1 MGTRINKNYNKVLFI
16 NYRIYCTISHI
27 HLRAKCMEYL
37 NLFIYSFT
45 SLFIIMN
52 PIGLAPLFYMWTV
65 NNTEKEI
72 IHILKRTTVV
82 VVLTLLTFGLF
93 GRYIFDFFGIT
104 IDSFKVIGGLLIL
117 KISWDMLHAKMSKIR
132 QTEKE
137 KEEMS
142 QLEDI
147 AVVPLGIPLLAGP
160 GSITTTI
167 ILMEHCTGILDKLVI
182 LISIIL
188 ATGVSITIL
197 YISEKIVMSLRT
209 SGINAVVRI
218 MGLILGA
225 ISIEIMWS
233 GLMGLIYS
241 SGMVK

>member
-1 MGTRINKNYNKVLFI
+1 MIR
-16 NYRIYCTISHI
+16 H
-27 HLRAKCMEYL
+27 
-37 NLFIYSFT
+37 
-45 SLFIIMN
+45 
-52 PIGLAPLFYMWTV
+52 
-65 NNTEKEI
+65 
-72 IHILKRTTVV
+72 
-82 VVLTLLTFGLF
+82 
-93 GRYIFDFFGIT
+93 IFDFFGIT

-167 ILMEHCTGILDKLVI
+167 ILMEHCTGMLDKLVI
-182 LISIIL
+182 VISIVL
-188 ATGVSITIL
+188 ATGVSILIL
-197 YISEKIVMSLRT
+197 YISEKIVMALRT

-225 ISIEIMWS
+225 ISIEIIWS
-233 GLMGLIYS
+233 GLMGLVSS
-241 SGMVK
+241 SGIVK

>member
-1 MGTRINKNYNKVLFI
+1 MGYI
-16 NYRIYCTISHI
+16 
-27 HLRAKCMEYL
+27 

-52 PIGLAPLFYMWTV
+52 PIGLAPLFYIWTV
-65 NNTEKEI
+65 NNTEKEV

-82 VVLTLLTFGLF
+82 VILTLLIFGFF
-93 GRYIFDFFGIT
+93 GKYIFNFFGIT
-104 IDSFKVIGGLLIL
+104 INSFKVIGGLLIL
-117 KISWDMLHAKMSKIR
+117 KISWDMLHAKMSKIK
-132 QTEKE
+132 QTQKE

-167 ILMEHCTGILDKLVI
+167 ILMEHTTGILDKLIIV
-182 LISIIL
+182 ISIFL
-188 ATGVSITIL
+188 ATGVSVFIL
-197 YISEKIVMSLRT
+197 YISEKIVMVLRT

-225 ISIEIMWS
+225 ISIEIIWS
-233 GLMGLIYS
+233 GLVGMFSSLI
-241 SGMVK
+241 GK

>member
-1 MGTRINKNYNKVLFI
+1 MKNDNSITSYIKGGIMGYI
-16 NYRIYCTISHI
+16 
-27 HLRAKCMEYL
+27 

-52 PIGLAPLFYMWTV
+52 PIGLAPLFYIWTV
-65 NNTEKEI
+65 NNTEKEV

-82 VVLTLLTFGLF
+82 VILTLLIFGFF
-93 GRYIFDFFGIT
+93 GKYIFNFFGIT
-104 IDSFKVIGGLLIL
+104 INSFKVIGGLLIL
-117 KISWDMLHAKMSKIR
+117 KISWDMLHAKMSKIK
-132 QTEKE
+132 QTQKE

-167 ILMEHCTGILDKLVI
+167 ILMEHTTGILDKLIIV
-182 LISIIL
+182 ISIFL
-188 ATGVSITIL
+188 ATGVSVFIL
-197 YISEKIVMSLRT
+197 YISEKIVMVLRT

-225 ISIEIMWS
+225 ISIEIIWS
-233 GLMGLIYS
+233 GLVGMFSSLI
-241 SGMVK
+241 GK

>member
-1 MGTRINKNYNKVLFI
+1 MKMGAGRLST
-16 NYRIYCTISHI
+16 TISKV
-27 HLRAKCMEYL
+27 ADNQNGSMGYL

-45 SLFIIMN
+45 SLFILMN

-72 IHILKRTTVV
+72 IHILKRTAVV
-82 VVLTLLTFGLF
+82 VILTLLIFGFF
-93 GRYIFDFFGIT
+93 GRYIFNFFGIT
-104 IDSFKVIGGLLIL
+104 LDSFKVIGGLLIL
-117 KISWDMLHAKMSKIR
+117 KISWDMLHAKMSKIK
-132 QTEKE
+132 QTERE

-160 GSITTTI
+160 GSVTTTI
-167 ILMEHCTGILDKLVI
+167 ILMEHCRGILEKLVI
-182 LISIIL
+182 VVSIIL
-188 ATGVSITIL
+188 ATAVSILIL
-197 YISEKIVMSLRT
+197 YISEKIVMALRT
-209 SGINAVVRI
+209 SGIYAVVRI

-233 GLMGLIYS
+233 GLVGLISS
-241 SGMVK
+241 SGILR

>member
-1 MGTRINKNYNKVLFI
+1 MIIQLTSYIKGGIMGYI
-16 NYRIYCTISHI
+16 
-27 HLRAKCMEYL
+27 

-52 PIGLAPLFYMWTV
+52 PIGLAPLFYIWTV
-65 NNTEKEI
+65 NNTEKEV

-82 VVLTLLTFGLF
+82 VILTLLIFGFF
-93 GRYIFDFFGIT
+93 GKYIFNFFGIT
-104 IDSFKVIGGLLIL
+104 INSFKVIGGLLIL
-117 KISWDMLHAKMSKIR
+117 KISWDMLHAKMSKIK
-132 QTEKE
+132 QTQKE

-167 ILMEHCTGILDKLVI
+167 ILMEHATGILDKLIIV
-182 LISIIL
+182 ISIFL
-188 ATGVSITIL
+188 ATGVSVFIL
-197 YISEKIVMSLRT
+197 YISEKIVMVLRT

-225 ISIEIMWS
+225 ISIEIIWS
-233 GLMGLIYS
+233 GLVGMFSSLI
-241 SGMVK
+241 GK

>member
-1 MGTRINKNYNKVLFI
+1 
-16 NYRIYCTISHI
+16 
-27 HLRAKCMEYL
+27 MEYS

-65 NNTEKEI
+65 NNTEKEVI
-72 IHILKRTTVV
+72 YILKRTGIVV
-82 VVLTLLTFGLF
+82 ITTLLIFGLF
-93 GRYIFDFFGIT
+93 GKYIFNFFGIT

-117 KISWDMLHAKMSKIR
+117 RISWDMLQAKMSKIK
-132 QTEKE
+132 QTKKE

-167 ILMEHCTGILDKLVI
+167 ILMERCTGILDKLI
-182 LISIIL
+182 IIISIVL
-188 ATGVSITIL
+188 ATGVSILIL
-197 YISEKIVMSLRT
+197 YISEKIVMALRT

-225 ISIEIMWS
+225 ISIEIIWS
-233 GLMGLIYS
+233 GLLGLIS
-241 SGMVK
+241 PSEKPW

>member
-1 MGTRINKNYNKVLFI
+1 
-16 NYRIYCTISHI
+16 
-27 HLRAKCMEYL
+27 MEYI

-52 PIGLAPLFYMWTV
+52 PIGLAPLFYIWTV
-65 NNTEKEI
+65 NNTEKEVI
-72 IHILKRTTVV
+72 YILKRTTVV
-82 VVLTLLTFGLF
+82 VMLTLLIFGFF

-117 KISWDMLHAKMSKIR
+117 KISWDMLHAKMSKIK
-132 QTEKE
+132 QTQKE

-167 ILMEHCTGILDKLVI
+167 ILMEHHWDI
-182 LISIIL
+182 
-188 ATGVSITIL
+188 
-197 YISEKIVMSLRT
+197 R
-209 SGINAVVRI
+209 
-218 MGLILGA
+218 
-225 ISIEIMWS
+225 
-233 GLMGLIYS
+233 
-241 SGMVK
+241 

>member
-1 MGTRINKNYNKVLFI
+1 MIIQLTSYIKGGIMGYI
-16 NYRIYCTISHI
+16 
-27 HLRAKCMEYL
+27 

-52 PIGLAPLFYMWTV
+52 PIGLAPLFYIWTV
-65 NNTEKEI
+65 NNTEKEV

-82 VVLTLLTFGLF
+82 VILTLLIFGFF
-93 GRYIFDFFGIT
+93 GKYIFNFFGIT
-104 IDSFKVIGGLLIL
+104 INSFKVIGGLLIL
-117 KISWDMLHAKMSKIR
+117 KISWDMLHAKMSKIK
-132 QTEKE
+132 QTQKE

-167 ILMEHCTGILDKLVI
+167 ILMEHTTGILDKLIIV
-182 LISIIL
+182 ISIFL
-188 ATGVSITIL
+188 ATGVSVFIL
-197 YISEKIVMSLRT
+197 YISEKIVMVLRT

-225 ISIEIMWS
+225 ISIEIIWS
-233 GLMGLIYS
+233 GLVGMFSSLI
-241 SGMVK
+241 GK

>member
-1 MGTRINKNYNKVLFI
+1 MVVVKFKRFCLSTIEYIVLSR
-16 NYRIYCTISHI
+16 YTS
-27 HLRAKCMEYL
+27 RARCMEYL

-45 SLFIIMN
+45 SFFIIMN
-52 PIGLAPLFYMWTV
+52 PVGLAPLFYMWTI

>member
-1 MGTRINKNYNKVLFI
+1 
-16 NYRIYCTISHI
+16 
-27 HLRAKCMEYL
+27 MEYF
-37 NLFIYSFT
+37 NFFIYSFT

-65 NNTEKEI
+65 NTSEREI
-72 IHILKRTTVV
+72 IYILKRTAVV
-82 VVLTLLTFGLF
+82 VVLTLLIFSFF

-117 KISWDMLHAKMSKIR
+117 KISWDMLHAKMSKIK
-132 QTEKE
+132 QTQRE

-167 ILMEHCTGILDKLVI
+167 ILMEHCKGIWEKLIVV
-182 LISIIL
+182 LSIIL
-188 ATGVSITIL
+188 ATGVSILIL
-197 YISEKIVMSLRT
+197 YISEKIVMALKT
-209 SGINAVVRI
+209 SGIYAIVRI

-233 GLMGLIYS
+233 GLVGLMSS
-241 SGMVK
+241 SGIVK

>member
-1 MGTRINKNYNKVLFI
+1 
-16 NYRIYCTISHI
+16 
-27 HLRAKCMEYL
+27 
-37 NLFIYSFT
+37 
-45 SLFIIMN
+45 MN

-65 NNTEKEI
+65 NNTEKEVI
-72 IHILKRTTVV
+72 YILKRTGIVV
-82 VVLTLLTFGLF
+82 ITTLLIFGLF
-93 GRYIFDFFGIT
+93 GKYIFNFFGIT

-117 KISWDMLHAKMSKIR
+117 RISWDMLQAKMSKIK
-132 QTEKE
+132 QTKKE

-167 ILMEHCTGILDKLVI
+167 ILMERCTGILDKLI
-182 LISIIL
+182 IIISIVL
-188 ATGVSITIL
+188 ATGVSILIL
-197 YISEKIVMSLRT
+197 YISEKIVMALRT

-225 ISIEIMWS
+225 ISIEIIWS
-233 GLMGLIYS
+233 GLLGLIS
-241 SGMVK
+241 PSQKPW

>member
-1 MGTRINKNYNKVLFI
+1 
-16 NYRIYCTISHI
+16 
-27 HLRAKCMEYL
+27 
-37 NLFIYSFT
+37 
-45 SLFIIMN
+45 MN
-52 PIGLAPLFYMWTV
+52 PVGLAPLFYMWTI

-72 IHILKRTTVV
+72 IHILKRTAVV
-82 VVLTLLTFGLF
+82 VVLTLLIFGLF
-93 GRYIFDFFGIT
+93 GRGSANVPLIRHIFDFFGIT

-117 KISWDMLHAKMSKIR
+117 KISWDMLHAKMSKIK

-167 ILMEHCTGILDKLVI
+167 ILMEHCTEMLDKLAIV
-182 LISIIL
+182 ISIIL
-188 ATGVSITIL
+188 ATGVSILIL
-197 YISEKIVMSLRT
+197 YISEKIVMALRT

-225 ISIEIMWS
+225 ISIEIIWS
-233 GLMGLIYS
+233 GLMGLVSS
-241 SGMVK
+241 SGVVG

>member
-1 MGTRINKNYNKVLFI
+1 
-16 NYRIYCTISHI
+16 
-27 HLRAKCMEYL
+27 MEYS

-65 NNTEKEI
+65 NNTEKEVI
-72 IHILKRTTVV
+72 YILKRTGIVV
-82 VVLTLLTFGLF
+82 ITTLLIFGLF
-93 GRYIFDFFGIT
+93 GKYIFNFFGIT

-117 KISWDMLHAKMSKIR
+117 RISWDMLQAKMSKIK
-132 QTEKE
+132 QTKKE

-167 ILMEHCTGILDKLVI
+167 ILMERCTGILDKLI
-182 LISIIL
+182 IIISIVL
-188 ATGVSITIL
+188 ATGVSILIL
-197 YISEKIVMSLRT
+197 YISEKIVMALRT

-225 ISIEIMWS
+225 ISIEIIWS
-233 GLMGLIYS
+233 GLLGLIS
-241 SGMVK
+241 PSQKPW

>member
-1 MGTRINKNYNKVLFI
+1 
-16 NYRIYCTISHI
+16 
-27 HLRAKCMEYL
+27 MEYL

-45 SLFIIMN
+45 SLFILMN

-72 IHILKRTTVV
+72 IHILKRTAVV
-82 VVLTLLTFGLF
+82 VILTLLIFGFF
-93 GRYIFDFFGIT
+93 GRYIFNFFGIT
-104 IDSFKVIGGLLIL
+104 LDSFKVIGGLLIL
-117 KISWDMLHAKMSKIR
+117 KISWDMLHAKMSKIK
-132 QTEKE
+132 QTERE

-160 GSITTTI
+160 GSVTTTI
-167 ILMEHCTGILDKLVI
+167 ILMEHCRGILEKLVI
-182 LISIIL
+182 VVSIIL
-188 ATGVSITIL
+188 ATAVSILIL
-197 YISEKIVMSLRT
+197 YISEKIVMALRT
-209 SGINAVVRI
+209 SGIYAVVRI

-233 GLMGLIYS
+233 GLVGLISS
-241 SGMVK
+241 SGILR

>member
-1 MGTRINKNYNKVLFI
+1 
-16 NYRIYCTISHI
+16 
-27 HLRAKCMEYL
+27 MEYL

-72 IHILKRTTVV
+72 IHILKRTAIVV
-82 VVLTLLTFGLF
+82 VITLLTFGFF
-93 GRYIFDFFGIT
+93 GRYIFNFFGIT
-104 IDSFKVIGGLLIL
+104 VDSFKVIGGLLIL

-167 ILMEHCTGILDKLVI
+167 ILMEHCTGMLDKLVI
-182 LISIIL
+182 VISIVL
-188 ATGVSITIL
+188 ATGVSILIL
-197 YISEKIVMSLRT
+197 YISEKIVMALRT

-225 ISIEIMWS
+225 ISIEIIWS
-233 GLMGLIYS
+233 GLMGLVSS
-241 SGMVK
+241 SGIVK

>member
-1 MGTRINKNYNKVLFI
+1 
-16 NYRIYCTISHI
+16 
-27 HLRAKCMEYL
+27 
-37 NLFIYSFT
+37 
-45 SLFIIMN
+45 MN

-65 NNTEKEI
+65 NTSEREI
-72 IHILKRTTVV
+72 IYILKRTAVV
-82 VVLTLLTFGLF
+82 VVLTLLIFSFF

-117 KISWDMLHAKMSKIR
+117 KISWDMLHAKMSKIK
-132 QTEKE
+132 QTQRE

-167 ILMEHCTGILDKLVI
+167 ILMEHCKGIWEKLIVV
-182 LISIIL
+182 LSIIL
-188 ATGVSITIL
+188 ATGVSILIL
-197 YISEKIVMSLRT
+197 YISEKIVMALKT
-209 SGINAVVRI
+209 SGIYAIVRI

-233 GLMGLIYS
+233 GLVGLMSS
-241 SGMVK
+241 SGIVK